1 MYATTPTPPDATAVA
16 TSLAGNVGD
25 QVIDTA
31 VSLAPVAVP
40 FVLAMT
46 AIGWVLRKFGLKKKA
61 SLNV

>member
-1 MYATTPTPPDATAVA
+1 MAATPPDSTSIA
-16 TSLAGNVGD
+16 TSLAANVGD

-46 AIGWVLRKFGLKKKA
+46 AIGWVLKKFGLKKSA
-61 SLNV
+61 SLKV

>member
-1 MYATTPTPPDATAVA
+1 MALSVAPDPTAIATTLATD
-16 TSLAGNVGD
+16 VGG
-25 QVIDTA
+25 QVISTA
-31 VSLAPVAVP
+31 TSLAPVAVP

>member
-1 MYATTPTPPDATAVA
+1 MSLSVAPDPAAIATTLA
-16 TSLAGNVGD
+16 TSVGG
-25 QVIDTA
+25 QVVDTA

-46 AIGWVLRKFGLKKKA
+46 TIGWVLRKFGLKKKA

>member
-1 MYATTPTPPDATAVA
+1 MATTPDATALA

-31 VSLAPVAVP
+31 VALAPVAVP

-46 AIGWVLRKFGLKKKA
+46 AIGWVLRKFGLKKNA
-61 SLNV
+61 SLKV

>member
-1 MYATTPTPPDATAVA
+1 MLSTPTPPDATAIS
-16 TSLAGNVGD
+16 TTLANNVGG

-46 AIGWVLRKFGLKKKA
+46 AIGWVLRKFGLKKNA
-61 SLNV
+61 SLKV

>member
-1 MYATTPTPPDATAVA
+1 MSFTVAPDPTAIATTLSTD
-16 TSLAGNVGD
+16 VGG